1 MALAANDAA
10 DRVDQ
15 LIILT
20 ERLTEVVA
28 KQCQCFEQH
37 RPQDAT
43 PLMEEANRLANLY
56 RHESTR
62 VRSDPRLVL
71 GAPAELREQLI
82 RATEAFDAV
91 LARHGRAVVAAK
103 FITEGLVRS
112 IAEEVASQREQLS
125 GYGANARTPASAY
138 GDSGATAITLNRRA

>member
-20 ERLTEVVA
+20 ERLTELVA
-28 KQCQCFEQH
+28 EQCRAFEQH
-37 RPQDAT
+37 RPQDAAR
-43 PLMEEANRLANLY
+43 LMEESGRLANLY

-62 VRSDPRLVL
+62 VRADPGLVIS
-71 GAPAELREQLI
+71 APRELRQRLI

-91 LARHGRAVVAAK
+91 LARHGRAVDAARTV
-103 FITEGLVRS
+103 TEGLVRA
-112 IAEEVASQREQLS
+112 IANEVASQRQQLA
-125 GYGANARTPASAY
+125 GYGPTAKPPASAATA
-138 GDSGATAITLNRRA
+138 ATAITLNRRA

>member
-20 ERLTEVVA
+20 ERLTDVVA
-28 KQCQCFEQH
+28 QQCQSFEQH
-37 RPQDAT
+37 RPQDAAG
-43 PLMEEANRLANLY
+43 LMEEAQRLANLY

-62 VRSDPRLVL
+62 VRADPGLVMA
-71 GAPAELREQLI
+71 APAEIRQQLI

-91 LARHGRAVVAAK
+91 LARHGRAVMAAK

-112 IAEEVASQREQLS
+112 IAEEVASQRDGLS
-125 GYGANARTPASAY
+125 SYGPGARAPTSAN
-138 GDSGATAITLNRRA
+138 GATAITLNRRA

>member
-20 ERLTEVVA
+20 ERLTDLIA
-28 KQCQCFEQH
+28 QQCQSFELH
-37 RPQDAT
+37 RPQDAAR
-43 PLMEEANRLANLY
+43 LMEETARLANLY

-62 VRSDPRLVL
+62 VRADPRLVI
-71 GAPAELREQLI
+71 GAPLELRQRLA

-91 LARHGRAVVAAK
+91 LHRHGRAVAAARTV
-103 FITEGLVRS
+103 TEGLVRA
-112 IAEEVASQREQLS
+112 IADEVASRREQLS
-125 GYGANARTPASAY
+125 GYGPAARPPASAATA
-138 GDSGATAITLNRRA
+138 ATAITLNRRA